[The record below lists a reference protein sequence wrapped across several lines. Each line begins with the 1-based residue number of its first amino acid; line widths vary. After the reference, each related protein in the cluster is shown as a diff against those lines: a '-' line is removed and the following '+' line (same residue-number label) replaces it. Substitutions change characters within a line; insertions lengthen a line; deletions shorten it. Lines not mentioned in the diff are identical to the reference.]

1 MAAWS
6 KLRQAAPGER
16 LALYLVPWSRGRGAE
31 QRRESSHAL
40 AKIMILVLGVACWCG
55 QANGADEQAT
65 PASRRYH
72 SLPGSK
78 VTIEGY
84 SNIHDWRAEGS
95 LIAGYLEVG
104 LGFPQ
109 SAPRGTQIKARAELF
124 IPVKN
129 LKAVGSDGE
138 QITAVMHRTLRA
150 QEHPK
155 IIFRLLG
162 LTASASE
169 PSTDTRRKFDSTG
182 ELVIGGVTNKV
193 SMPVIVEVVSGGA
206 LKISVKAEVRQ
217 SDFNLRPRP
226 RMESWVDNDTV
237 KIQCEWRVA
246 EKGEPK

>member
-1 MAAWS
+1 MAALS
-6 KLRQAAPGER
+6 KSRQPTPWER
-16 LALYLVPWSRGRGAE
+16 LALYPVPWERGGCAGR
-31 QRRESSHAL
+31 RRERYHLL
-40 AKIMILVLGVACWCG
+40 ARVLILALGVACVFG
-55 QANGADEQAT
+55 QAMGADQSTNAN
-65 PASRRYH
+65 SRRYQ
-72 SLPGSK
+72 SLAGSK

-84 SNIHDWRAEGS
+84 SSIHNWRAEGS

-109 SAPRGTQIKARAELF
+109 ESPRGTQIKARAELF

-129 LKAVGSDGE
+129 LKAAGSDGE

-155 IIFRLLG
+155 IIFRLSSLNA
-162 LTASASE
+162 TATE

-226 RMESWVDNDTV
+226 RMESWIDTDTV
-237 KIQCEWRVA
+237 KIQCEWRVVSGR
-246 EKGEPK
+246 KG